1 MPSVILKPGH
11 VQPVW
16 SGHPWVYAQAVARV
30 EGGATAGDEV
40 SVLDPRGNVLGRG
53 LYSPRSA
60 IVVRIAT
67 RNPDTRL
74 DVAWLR
80 RRLSTAHE
88 LRHGIGLPTARTNA
102 FRLVHGEGDGLPGVV
117 VDRFDDVAAMQLTT
131 IGMQRR
137 RAQVLDAIEG
147 VYGIKTVVD
156 RTPATYAST
165 EGFTP
170 EPGVA
175 RGDLKLN
182 AYRFQERGFSYE
194 IPLELGQKT
203 GYYFDQRP
211 LRGRIEQL
219 ARGRRVLDA
228 YCFVGSFAMAAAR
241 GGATSV
247 LAVDENVVGLDT
259 GAACARANGLADR
272 ITFTRG
278 SVRDVLA
285 SEAKGRR
292 FDLVI
297 LDPPSMAPSSRAADR
312 AKQAFQRIAAS
323 GCRAVRPG
331 GLLVVSACS
340 AAVGL
345 DTLTRAVAL
354 GARDASTQATVLER
368 WFQGADHPV
377 PAAFSEGLYLKSVIA
392 RIEPR

>member
-1 MPSVILKPGH
+1 
-11 VQPVW
+11 
-16 SGHPWVYAQAVARV
+16 
-30 EGGATAGDEV
+30 
-40 SVLDPRGNVLGRG
+40 
-53 LYSPRSA
+53 
-60 IVVRIAT
+60 
-67 RNPDTRL
+67 
-74 DVAWLR
+74 
-80 RRLSTAHE
+80 
-88 LRHGIGLPTARTNA
+88 
-102 FRLVHGEGDGLPGVV
+102 
-117 VDRFDDVAAMQLTT
+117 
-131 IGMQRR
+131 MQRR
-137 RAQVLDAIEG
+137 RSMVLDAIEG
-147 VYGIKTVVD
+147 VYGVKTVVD
-156 RTPATYAST
+156 RTPATYASA

-175 RGDLKLN
+175 RGDVKLD
-182 AYRFQERGFSYE
+182 AYRFEERGFSYE
-194 IPLELGQKT
+194 LPLELGQKT

-228 YCFVGSFAMAAAR
+228 YCFVGSFALAAAR
-241 GGATSV
+241 AGAASV
-247 LAVDENVVGLDT
+247 LAVDENVVALNT

-272 ITFTRG
+272 ITFTRA

-285 SEAKGRR
+285 SEVRGRG

-297 LDPPSMAPSSRAADR
+297 LDPPSMAPSNRSADR
-312 AKQAFQRIAAS
+312 ARQAFRKIVAG

-331 GLLVVSACS
+331 GLLVLSACS

-345 DTLTRAVAL
+345 DVLTRAVAL

-392 RIEPR
+392 RIAPL